1 MSQLNTITSTTRPTN
16 PLAGDVYFESDTTR
30 IVVYNGTDY
39 VVFNKDS
46 ISFAT
51 GGAEELHYA
60 GGPFSDASAEYF
72 VSTAPV
78 LHFDASRPDGSSPA
92 PANLASMSDGQTN
105 GIAWKDRLDVSQKFA
120 DNAWLAVYDHTRNA
134 WHQNARYLGYIANH
148 VNLAGDFTYF
158 HVQEDPTQIIGLG
171 QGNNDSAEMLTFD
184 GTNMY
189 LGGHA
194 VSGGQTIG
202 NNGISG
208 NVDLFAVRRSGGV
221 TRLWTLSAAPGIPAG
236 TDYRSKTAET
246 TGAVNNMHIRAMGN
260 YKGADL
266 SGYQYES
273 IVFDSALDQA
283 NMDLVHK
290 YFVNKFTGVLSHTRQ
305 NGSSQ
310 IVTDVNDQSQW
321 SKMNI

>member
-1 MSQLNTITSTTRPTN
+1 MSQLITITSTTRPAS

-51 GGAEELHYA
+51 GGTEELHYA
-60 GGPFSDASAEYF
+60 GGPFSNAGAEYF
-72 VSTAPV
+72 VPFAPV
-78 LHFDASRPDGSSPA
+78 LHFDASRPDGSSLA
-92 PANLASMSDGQTN
+92 PANLLQMVDSQATGSD
-105 GIAWKDRLDVSQKFA
+105 WKDRLDISQKFRDGSWGA
-120 DNAWLAVYDHTRNA
+120 TYDHTRNA
-134 WHQNARYLGYIANH
+134 WHQNGRYLGNLGNH

-171 QGNNDSAEMLTFD
+171 QGNNNSAEMLTFD

-208 NVDLFAVRRSGGV
+208 NVDLFVVRRSNGV
-221 TRLWTLSAAPGIPAG
+221 TRLWTLSAAPLTVAG
-236 TDYRSKTAET
+236 TDYRSRVAET

-260 YKGADL
+260 YGPGNL

-273 IVFDSALDQA
+273 ILFDSALDQA

-290 YFVNKFTGVLSHTRQ
+290 YFVNKFTGVLSHTRKD
-305 NGSSQ
+305 GSSQ
-310 IVTDVNDQSQW
+310 IVTDVTDQTQW